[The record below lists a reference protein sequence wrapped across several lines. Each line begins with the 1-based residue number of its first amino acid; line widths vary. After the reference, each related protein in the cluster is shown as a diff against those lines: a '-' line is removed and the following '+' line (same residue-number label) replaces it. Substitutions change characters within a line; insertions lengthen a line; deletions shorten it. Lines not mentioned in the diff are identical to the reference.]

1 MATGKLRNLLEG
13 LKPAMTMV
21 VVQIIFGG
29 LNIMYKLAR
38 NDGMSMKILVA
49 YRNIFATAIMV
60 PLALIFEGKSRPKLT
75 WMIFLQ
81 GSLCG
86 LFGGA
91 VLIEGSLGQNLYAE
105 SLSLTSATFVAAMTN
120 LVPAMTFVMSVFLRM
135 ERLAIGTIAGKA
147 KLMGTI
153 MSLGGAMI
161 LTFYKG
167 VEIKLWSTNI
177 NLLHHGAA
185 ALQESSPNQVL
196 GSLLAVA
203 SCVCIAVW
211 LIVQGNCSRI
221 LVFLL
226 LFGQTK
232 MSMVYPSYSG
242 TALMCVCA
250 SIQSVVYAMCTER
263 DWSAWKL
270 GWDIRLLT
278 VVYSG
283 VLASGLMVTLMT
295 WVSRMRGPLFVSSFF
310 PLMLVTVAI
319 LGSLLL
325 HEQLHIGSIIAAVLI
340 IVGLYIVL
348 WGKGKEMKQTA
359 QIHAAQSFSEQDLR
373 HIVIENS
380 SNSECKPEAS
390 GIIGPIEPADLGSG
404 VPSAAAVVN
413 K

>member
-1 MATGKLRNLLEG
+1 MDGVVSEDFQQHEREARDQDRYLKYKENVASHQSHRNLLEG

-120 LVPAMTFVMSVFLRM
+120 LVPAMTFVMAVFLRM

-177 NLLHHGAA
+177 NLLHH
-185 ALQESSPNQVL
+185 
-196 GSLLAVA
+196 
-203 SCVCIAVW
+203 VW
-211 LIVQGNCSRI
+211 LIVQVI
-221 LVFLL
+221 MV
-226 LFGQTK
+226 QTK

-242 TALMCVCA
+242 TALIICCIAGSVGLWINGYTNDLGFKDERPIVCIFFLSLNA
-250 SIQSVVYAMCTER
+250 CNRCNTWVTLTPRTATYRKHNCSSV
-263 DWSAWKL
+263 DH
-270 GWDIRLLT
+270 
-278 VVYSG
+278 
-283 VLASGLMVTLMT
+283 SGLVYCFM
-295 WVSRMRGPLFVSSFF
+295 
-310 PLMLVTVAI
+310 
-319 LGSLLL
+319 
-325 HEQLHIGSIIAAVLI
+325 
-340 IVGLYIVL
+340 
-348 WGKGKEMKQTA
+348 GKGKEMKQTA
-359 QIHAAQSFSEQDLR
+359 RIHAAQSFSEQDLR

>member
-21 VVQIIFGG
+21 IVQIIFGG

-86 LFGGA
+86 LFGG
-91 VLIEGSLGQNLYAE
+91 SLGQNLYAE

-120 LVPAMTFVMSVFLRM
+120 LVPAMTFVMAVFLRM

-211 LIVQGNCSRI
+211 LIV
-221 LVFLL
+221 
-226 LFGQTK
+226 QTK

>member
-21 VVQIIFGG
+21 IVQIIFGG

-86 LFGGA
+86 LFGG
-91 VLIEGSLGQNLYAE
+91 SLGQNLYAE

-120 LVPAMTFVMSVFLRM
+120 LVPAMTFVMAVFLRM

-177 NLLHHGAA
+177 NLLHLV
-185 ALQESSPNQVL
+185 LQHYKSR
-196 GSLLAVA
+196 LLIKCWAHY
-203 SCVCIAVW
+203 W
-211 LIVQGNCSRI
+211 LW
-221 LVFLL
+221 LVF
-226 LFGQTK
+226 
-232 MSMVYPSYSG
+232 YSG

-380 SNSECKPEAS
+380 SNSECKPKAS

-413 K
+413 E